1 MKILAIAQVETRK
14 NLDKQIAKQTIQP
27 DRVIYYEDNEPAQG
41 IEARRIR
48 IAENHQK
55 LREIVNAYPE
65 YDVIW
70 QLEQDVDLPIDC
82 LERLIKHYKN
92 LDNESFGYV
101 SGIQIGRHGIYC
113 IGAWRDITDTSFH
126 SIEHTLTGIQDV
138 EATGFYCLLAK
149 RSAWLQGNCYWHSE
163 PYGPDVNWGLSM
175 LKSKYVDMDLH
186 IGHVVER
193 GIIRPS
199 HASTCTVYFEYNKEK
214 NKWDYKTS

>member
-55 LREIVNAYPE
+55 LREIVKAYPE
-65 YDVIW
+65 YDLIW
-70 QLEQDVDLPIDC
+70 QLEQDVDLPVDC
-82 LERLIKHYKN
+82 LERLIEHYRN
-92 LDNESFGYV
+92 LENEQFGYV

-113 IGAWRDITDTSFH
+113 IGAWQDITDTSFH
-126 SIEHTLTGIQDV
+126 SIDHTLTGIQPV

-149 RSAWLQGNCYWHSE
+149 RDAWLQGRSTWNGE
-163 PYGPDVNWGLSM
+163 PYGPDVVWGLSM
-175 LKSKYVDMDLH
+175 MRSKYVDMDLQ

-199 HASTCTVYFEYNKEK
+199 HASTCTVYFELVNGEWK
-214 NKWDYKTS
+214 YKTS